1 MKTEI
6 ELRGTLLSD
15 EDAKIMRYFGWHD
28 NCCPGD
34 VASATA
40 SLPEGE
46 ELEVVINS
54 GGGDLFAGKDL
65 YFALKKAGARAR
77 VTTMSASA
85 ATVAMMGCREITAD
99 ATSLF
104 CIHDPTTWG
113 GGNADALRKTAAEL
127 DTLKASIIDAY
138 APRLKRSRD
147 EVWSLMSEDRWMNAQ
162 EALEL
167 GLIDRIAGEQ
177 TEPDARSV
185 RILNAAYA
193 NFPTEKMRADYQ
205 AVRAQ
210 KEKDSAARENRMACL
225 RLYGEILNKV

>member
-1 MKTEI
+1 M
-6 ELRGTLLSD
+6 SD
-15 EDAKIMRYFGWHD
+15 EDAEVMRYFGWQD

-34 VASATA
+34 VASAAA

-104 CIHDPTTWG
+104 CIHDPTTWEA
-113 GGNADALRKTAAEL
+113 GNADALRKTAAEL
-127 DTLKASIIDAY
+127 DTLKTSIIDAY
-138 APRLKRSRD
+138 APRLKRSRE
-147 EVWSLMSEDRWMNAQ
+147 EVWQLMQENRWMNAQ

-167 GLIDRIAGEQ
+167 GLIDRITGEQ
-177 TEPDARSV
+177 SAPDAQNTRV
-185 RILNAAYA
+185 LNAVRAD
-193 NFPTEKMRADYQ
+193 FPTEKMRADYQ
-205 AVRAQ
+205 AAKMQ
-210 KEKDSAARENRMACL
+210 KEKNGAARENRMACL